1 MTNQETEK
9 HPLHSLLKEVNA
21 REQGGVEHTAR
32 KLFSEQISELLTN
45 SVLSQ
50 FSREGGETEFV
61 VHYTTMSATVNIL
74 KSGFFRMYHAA
85 TLNDPK
91 EGGIPGCENFSQHAL
106 NYVLNC
112 LGVPQ
117 DNAESAEGDKPGPGY
132 ILSFSSCPPLSPPD
146 RVVDAEDDLKY
157 WLSYGDRG
165 RGCSIKIST
174 SALKIALNDGA
185 SGAIWRVRYGNETNE
200 SVMDKIKPVLT
211 PLVDFLKQRNDEEYM
226 AHGIRAIR
234 HVLTIVGYF
243 FKDQRYQ
250 HEDEWRIIKVV
261 TDNQQGVIEI
271 DDRNPALVRRYI
283 KGPET
288 DILDS
293 GALITVGPSARLP
306 DEAVKSILLLR
317 DKNGL
322 KPFGVKPSTIS
333 FRTF

>member
-1 MTNQETEK
+1 MTNQEAEK
-9 HPLHSLLKEVNA
+9 HPLHSLLKEVSA
-21 REQGGVEHTAR
+21 HEQSGAERTAQ
-32 KLFSEQISELLTN
+32 KLFSEQISELLTD

-50 FSREGGETEFV
+50 LSHKDGGDGFI
-61 VHYTTMSATVNIL
+61 VHYTTMPAAVNIL
-74 KSGFFRMYHAA
+74 KCGFRMYNAA

-91 EGGIPGCENFSQHAL
+91 EGDIPGCKNFSG
-106 NYVLNC
+106 YVLKD
-112 LGVPQ
+112 LGLPYDAQSV
-117 DNAESAEGDKPGPGY
+117 DGGKPGPAY

-174 SALKIALNDGA
+174 SALKATLKDGA
-185 SGAIWRVRYGNETNE
+185 SGAVWRVHYGDEPRE
-200 SVMDKIKPVLT
+200 SIMQKIKPALT
-211 PLVDFLKQRNDEEYM
+211 PLADFLKQHKHNEYVT
-226 AHGIRAIR
+226 HGTRAIKYA
-234 HVLTIVGYF
+234 LSIVGYL
-243 FKDQRYQ
+243 FKSNKYR

-261 TDNQQGVIEI
+261 NDNQQGIIEI

-283 KGPET
+283 KGPKT

-293 GALITVGPSARLP
+293 SALITVGPSARLP